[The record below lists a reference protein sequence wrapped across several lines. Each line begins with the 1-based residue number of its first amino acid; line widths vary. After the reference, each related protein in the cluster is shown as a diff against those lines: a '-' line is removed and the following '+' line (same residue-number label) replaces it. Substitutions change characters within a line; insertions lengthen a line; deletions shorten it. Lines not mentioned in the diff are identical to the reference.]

1 MTSQQDFHSGLK
13 AHLFARLK
21 GLDSADDE
29 VSITDADR
37 NDVVIR
43 NNRMH
48 SHPRVTINYTSYDM
62 EIEKDSIGSA
72 AMKKDIMI
80 LARDREASDNEESP
94 FWYARVLGVYHV
106 EAHLLSDRVREP
118 SRVDFLW
125 VRWFGRA
132 VEDRYGDDVC
142 RLERIRFVSM
152 DDGTSPFGFVD
163 PSIVVRAVHLIPAF
177 RYGRTKQ
184 LLGPTSLARG
194 SGTDLSTD
202 DWESYYV
209 NK

>member
-1 MTSQQDFHSGLK
+1 MQ
-13 AHLFARLK
+13 
-21 GLDSADDE
+21 
-29 VSITDADR
+29 ITEEDR
-37 NDVVIR
+37 NNVVIK

-48 SHPRVTINYTSYDM
+48 SHPRLTINYTSYDM
-62 EIEKDSIGSA
+62 ELEKDSIGPTA
-72 AMKKDIMI
+72 GKKDIMV
-80 LARDREASDNEESP
+80 LARDREALDNEESP

-106 EAHLLSDRVREP
+106 DAHLLSDRVREP
-118 SRVDFLW
+118 CRIDFLW

-152 DDGTSPFGFVD
+152 EDGTSPFGFVD
-163 PSIVVRAVHLIPAF
+163 PSIVVRAIHLIPAF

-184 LLGPTSLARG
+184 LLGPTALARI
-194 SGTDLSTD
+194 SGTD